1 MEKIFRSNLP
11 PSIFNAYNICKR
23 QAWLMIRQLNAD
35 QDNTFLNIGK
45 LIDKTSFKREKKRV
59 YIADISAQID
69 MITKKNGTLFVAEIK
84 KSSKT
89 LKSGEFQLKYYLYLL
104 KLKGI
109 NIKGLIKIPRE
120 KKSIEIE
127 LNNEDIDKISKIIKE
142 ANSILNKEIPPEIK
156 KIKLCKTCA
165 HYEFC
170 WS

>member
-1 MEKIFRSNLP
+1 MENIFLSNLP

-45 LIDKTSFKREKKRV
+45 LIDETSFKREKKKV

-69 MITKKNGTLFVAEIK
+69 MITKKNGTLFIAEIK

-104 KLKGI
+104 QQKGI

-127 LNNEDIDKISKIIKE
+127 LNSNDIRKIKEVLKE
-142 ANSILNKEIPPEIK
+142 ANSVLEKDIPPETE
-156 KIKLCKTCA
+156 KIRLCKTCA
-165 HYEFC
+165 HFEFC